1 LSLTYENYLC
11 VCEEIINDSFEIA
24 FNEDLLVI
32 KASAE
37 QLYSNAGLKFVFDKL
52 HDVKKEEM
60 LLADL
65 IHHLPRSQA
74 KTTLGLGLKKE
85 QEEVEVKIKKLEQQ
99 FHDIAFQDRY
109 WSKIA
114 IVYQDSEWFKDP
126 KYCKGRV
133 TLRW

>member
-1 LSLTYENYLC
+1 LSLTYENYLS
-11 VCEEIINDSFEIA
+11 VCEDIVNDSFEIP

-37 QLYSNAGLKFVFDKL
+37 QVYSNADLKFVLDKL
-52 HDVKKEEM
+52 LDVKKEES
-60 LLADL
+60 LLAEL
-65 IHHLPRSQA
+65 ISYLPRSQF
-74 KTTLGLGLKKE
+74 KTVLGLGLKKE
-85 QEEVEVKIKKLEQQ
+85 QHEVEVEIKKLEQQ

-109 WSKIA
+109 WLKIA
-114 IVYQDSEWFKDP
+114 MVYEDSEWFKDP